1 MLLQKKFHLVF
12 SLVMGT
18 FMTSFMTFVI
28 TIINVG
34 FGPHFLAMWG
44 RAFVIALV
52 VAVPVIYFVAPL
64 ARKVTERLLNY
75 DKLI

>member
-1 MLLQKKFHLVF
+1 MPLQKKFHLVF

-18 FMTSFMTFVI
+18 FMTSFMTFAI
-28 TIINVG
+28 TAINVG

-44 RAFVIALV
+44 RAFVIAFV

-64 ARKVTERLLNY
+64 ARKLTGRLLGV
-75 DKLI
+75 DG

>member
-1 MLLQKKFHLVF
+1 MPLQKKFHLVF

-28 TIINVG
+28 TAINVG

-44 RAFVIALV
+44 RAFVIAFL

-64 ARKVTERLLNY
+64 ARKLTGRLLGVEG
-75 DKLI
+75 